1 MPNYLDLLKALNRE
15 NVKFVIVG
23 GFAMVVYGAS
33 TVTNDLD
40 FAIALDNENGAAL
53 IRALAPFH
61 PYPPKYG
68 SSEHFI
74 WDERSLFGA
83 VMSLMT
89 TAGHIDILRILP
101 EVDSFDGLFER
112 SQTQSING
120 ETYQICSIEDLVAM
134 KLAAGRTKDL
144 EHIRQLQALEKLIS
158 DL

>member
-1 MPNYLDLLKALNRE
+1 
-15 NVKFVIVG
+15 
-23 GFAMVVYGAS
+23 
-33 TVTNDLD
+33 
-40 FAIALDNENGAAL
+40 
-53 IRALAPFH
+53 
-61 PYPPKYG
+61 
-68 SSEHFI
+68 
-74 WDERSLFGA
+74 
-83 VMSLMT
+83 MSLIT